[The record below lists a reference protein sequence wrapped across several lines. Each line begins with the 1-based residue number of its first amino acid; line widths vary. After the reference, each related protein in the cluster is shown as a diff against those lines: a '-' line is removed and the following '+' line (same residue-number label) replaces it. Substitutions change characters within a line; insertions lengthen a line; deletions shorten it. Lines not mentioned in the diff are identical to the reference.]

1 MNDFERI
8 SDEVSGGSNYETSC
22 EFAIEWVK
30 GDKVATVTLPGNSKL
45 NSRVR
50 KLAEERPDEVS
61 IRHENRDGSI
71 VATIPVEYVKIGPK
85 KFVSDEQRA
94 ACAER
99 FQKLREEQP
108 NSFTRE
114 RKSM

>member
-30 GDKVATVTLPGNSKL
+30 GDKMATVTFPGNSKL

-50 KLAEERPDEVS
+50 KLAEERADEVS

-71 VATIPVEYVKIGPK
+71 VATIPVRYIKINPPLNISEEEKAKRTERVK
-85 KFVSDEQRA
+85 A
-94 ACAER
+94 ARGETA
-99 FQKLREEQP
+99 
-108 NSFTRE
+108 
-114 RKSM
+114 